1 MKKKIGA
8 LLLTVAMAVALLAGP
23 ALARDSDDSNHD
35 RWRGGNEWR
44 EYHPYQGYE
53 YRQQPRWNYGE
64 SRYRSYGY
72 RPQPPWTYAQSRDRY
87 YHNDWRWP
95 WEDHD
100 GWRGHHG
107 GWGHHDHDRD

>member
-53 YRQQPRWNYGE
+53 YRAQPRWNYATATTTTIGVGPGKTMTDGE
-64 SRYRSYGY
+64 AITAGGVITTAIATKQASIVALSR
-72 RPQPPWTYAQSRDRY
+72 AA
-87 YHNDWRWP
+87 
-95 WEDHD
+95 
-100 GWRGHHG
+100 
-107 GWGHHDHDRD
+107 